1 MYKLF
6 KQKISN
12 RMNYVRGHLDGVRK
26 MIKEDKYCIDVIM
39 QNEAIIAALKKINQ
53 IILENH
59 LNICVTNAIK
69 GRDKNERKKKINEL
83 SKLFK
88 KINK

>member
-1 MYKLF
+1 
-6 KQKISN
+6 
-12 RMNYVRGHLDGVRK
+12 MNYVRGHLDGVRK

-69 GRDKNERKKKINEL
+69 GKDKSERKKKINEL
-83 SKLFK
+83 SRLFK

>member
-1 MYKLF
+1 
-6 KQKISN
+6 
-12 RMNYVRGHLDGVRK
+12 MNYVRGHLDGVRK

-69 GRDKNERKKKINEL
+69 GRDKSERKKKINEL